1 MIWRAGLK
9 RETQVFEW
17 DPKPGDKTEQENEEI
32 DTPNDQRKWDLVQA
46 QDPVLNKKTGW
57 E

>member
-1 MIWRAGLK
+1 
-9 RETQVFEW
+9 VFEW